1 MKKSLIETLLTE
13 TPPEDYLQ
21 KEAEELKQKKSG
33 EIEPAAAEPVQ
44 KGLAPEWV
52 LLAMMAGLI
61 GTMMGIGYL
70 LIF

>member
-13 TPPEDYLQ
+13 TPPDDYLQ
-21 KEAEELKQKKSG
+21 KEAEELKQKKSE
-33 EIEPAAAEPVQ
+33 EIEPAAAVPLQ
-44 KGLAPEWV
+44 KGLAPEWA

-61 GTMMGIGYL
+61 GTMMGIGCL

>member
-21 KEAEELKQKKSG
+21 KEAEELKQKKSE
-33 EIEPAAAEPVQ
+33 EIEPAAAEPGQ

>member
-21 KEAEELKQKKSG
+21 KEAEELKQKKSE